1 MANHTDSVG
10 FFAAEVLDQTAA
22 GQPHKTAIITK
33 DETLSFAAL
42 TQRVRA
48 LAGHLQ
54 EEGVGQGDRVGVL
67 LPNSAAIPLSYFATQ
82 KIGAVTVI
90 LDARLKG
97 KELEGVLKD
106 ADLKLLV
113 IHAHLYPELQEV
125 FKAAAP
131 VPVWIVGGDG
141 ERSFERRFAPPARAA
156 VLPRLNP
163 DDDALILYTSGT
175 TGEPKGVVLSY
186 RNLAQYPRV
195 MREMG
200 VTDASTVR
208 GCILP
213 MSHIVGPVVCN
224 ELAERGYTLVIFDQI
239 NPITILEGIQKYRVS
254 VFESM
259 PIVFQLLLGVKNLS
273 SYDTSSMKIA
283 AMMGTSIPLPLLRA
297 FQAAQPHVKVIQG
310 YGLTETSP
318 MITLVEPAKA
328 EEKVGSIGR
337 AVPGVEVRIVDES
350 GKELGVDEPGE
361 IITRGPH
368 VMKGYFRRP
377 DATAQRIRD
386 GWLYTGDV
394 GKRGADGYFYHLGRR
409 DDMIITG
416 GLNVYP
422 AEVENM
428 IYNFPG
434 VQENIVF
441 AIPDSKRGQVIG
453 AAIVPRPGARLVE
466 REILAF
472 LRANLAN
479 FKVPDKIVIR
489 ESLPRTSSGKTIRD
503 AETLLSP
510 PPSVSP
516 AARGRKEEGAS

>member
-1 MANHTDSVG
+1 MANDTDSVG
-10 FFAAEVLDQTAA
+10 FYAAEVLAKTAA
-22 GQPHKTAIITK
+22 LRPHKTAIIAKEEEITFA
-33 DETLSFAAL
+33 TLN
-42 TQRVRA
+42 QRVQA

-54 EEGVGQGDRVGVL
+54 QEGIGQGDRVGL
-67 LPNSAAIPLSYFATQ
+67 LLANSSAIPLGYFATQ

-97 KELEGVLKD
+97 KELAGVLKD

-113 IHAHLYPELQEV
+113 VHQQLYAEVAEV
-125 FKAAAP
+125 FKTLAP
-131 VPVWIVGGDG
+131 VPLWIAGGDG
-141 ERSFERRFAPPARAA
+141 ERSFEKHFTPPTGTI
-156 VLPRLNP
+156 VLPKSNA

-186 RNLAQYPRV
+186 RNLVQYP
-195 MREMG
+195 MLMG
-200 VTDASTVR
+200 AMKITDSATIR

-224 ELAERGYTLVIFDQI
+224 ELAEKGYTLVVFDQI
-239 NPITILEGIQKYRVS
+239 NPVTLLEGIQKYRVN
-254 VFESM
+254 VFESV
-259 PIVFQLLLGVKNLS
+259 PIVFQLLLGVKNLA

-283 AMMGTSIPLPLLRA
+283 AMMGTSIPMPLLRA
-297 FQAAQPHVKVIQG
+297 FQAAQPHIKVIQG

-318 MITLVEPAKA
+318 MITLVEPEKA
-328 EEKVGSIGR
+328 EAKMGSIGR
-337 AVPGVEVRIVDES
+337 AVPGVEVKIVDEND
-350 GKELGVDEPGE
+350 KEVPLGEAGE

-377 DATAQRIRD
+377 DATAQRIRN
-386 GWLYTGDV
+386 GWLHTGDV
-394 GKRGADGYFYHLGRR
+394 GKLDADGYYYHLGRR

-428 IYNFPG
+428 IYTYPG

-441 AIPDSKRGQVIG
+441 AIPDAKRGQVIG
-453 AAIVPRPGARLVE
+453 AAIVARPESTVVE
-466 REILAF
+466 KELLAF

-479 FKVPDKIVIR
+479 FKVPDQIVIR
-489 ESLPRTSSGKTIRD
+489 ESLPRTSSGKTLRD
-503 AETLLSP
+503 AATLL
-510 PPSVSP
+510 
-516 AARGRKEEGAS
+516 GN

>member
-1 MANHTDSVG
+1 MANDTGAVG
-10 FFAAEVLDQTAA
+10 FFAAEVLAETAA
-22 GQPHKTAIITK
+22 RQTQK
-33 DETLSFAAL
+33 AAVISKEEQL
-42 TQRVRA
+42 TFGELNSQA
-48 LAGHLQ
+48 LALASHLQ
-54 EEGVGQGDRVGVL
+54 AEGIRQGDRVGLL
-67 LPNSAAIPLSYFATQ
+67 LPNSTAIPLGYFATQ

-97 KELEGVLKD
+97 KELQGVLND
-106 ADLKLLV
+106 ADLSLLIV
-113 IHAHLYPELQEV
+113 HSQLFAEVEEV
-125 FKAAAP
+125 FKSRAP
-131 VPVWIVGGDG
+131 IPVWIVGGEG
-141 ERSFERRFAPPARAA
+141 ERSFEKRREVTGAA
-156 VLPRLNP
+156 VSAPNLKG
-163 DDDALILYTSGT
+163 DDDSLILYTSGT

-186 RNLAQYPRV
+186 RNLLQYPRV
-195 MREMG
+195 MREFDITG
-200 VTDASTVR
+200 ATTIR

-239 NPITILEGIQKYRVS
+239 NPVTLLEGIQKYRVN
-254 VFESM
+254 VFESV

-273 SYDTSSMKIA
+273 SYDTSSVKIA

-297 FQAAQPHVKVIQG
+297 FQSAQPHIKVIQG

-318 MITLVEPAKA
+318 LITLVEPRLAEAKI
-328 EEKVGSIGR
+328 GSIGR
-337 AVPGVEVRIVDES
+337 AVPGVEIKIVDDNGRER
-350 GKELGVDEPGE
+350 GVDDPGE

-394 GKRGADGYFYHLGRR
+394 GKSSADGYYYHLGRA

-422 AEVENM
+422 AEVENL
-428 IYNFPG
+428 IYTFPG

-453 AAIVPRPGARLVE
+453 AAIVAHPHAQLNE
-466 REILAF
+466 KELLAF

-479 FKVPDKIVIR
+479 FKVPDEIVVR
-489 ESLPRTSSGKTIRD
+489 DSLPRTSSGKTIRD
-503 AETLLSP
+503 AEILLAP
-510 PPSVSP
+510 
-516 AARGRKEEGAS
+516 